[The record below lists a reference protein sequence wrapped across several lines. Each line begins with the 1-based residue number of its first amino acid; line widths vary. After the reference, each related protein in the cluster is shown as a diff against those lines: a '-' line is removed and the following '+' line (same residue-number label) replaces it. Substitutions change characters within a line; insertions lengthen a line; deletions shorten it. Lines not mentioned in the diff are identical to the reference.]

1 MTPHNA
7 SIQSLSQPN
16 KFKHDLIVLENG
28 CPYKTR
34 LSISSCIDRNQ
45 DVSTMIAL
53 VLVRLISELDI
64 VSKSPQI
71 SPTITRV
78 ILAET
83 SLFQQTQ
90 LEDENLVL

>member
-1 MTPHNA
+1 M
-7 SIQSLSQPN
+7 
-16 KFKHDLIVLENG
+16 IV
-28 CPYKTR
+28 
-34 LSISSCIDRNQ
+34 
-45 DVSTMIAL
+45 L

-71 SPTITRV
+71 SPTITSV